1 MMRQALQIAYG
12 ILLALWLASSGAAMA
27 TAQEPDRIVLAGE
40 RLALLSNPFEQYRRQ
55 HPGLDLQPLEGAD
68 VVCVHS
74 ANHRGYV
81 ATFRIEEG
89 GLLLDEIVTPAC
101 EGTEAKSL
109 RHALFGTDKAVSAAW
124 FTGILVVPAGERI
137 EYVHLGYGSMYERYR
152 LHRVENGRVV
162 ETTTMQIDAYR
173 RYRERQFRSH
183 RATQTYREALASML
197 AEGDWTEE
205 DAERFLFSVDTDYAT
220 DIALPFESPA
230 H

>member
-1 MMRQALQIAYG
+1 MSPRLVRLSCRA
-12 ILLALWLASSGAAMA
+12 LLALLFGCVGAAMA
-27 TAQEPDRIVLAGE
+27 TAQQPDRIVIAGE
-40 RLALLSNPFEQYRRQ
+40 RHALLSNPFEQYRRQ
-55 HPGLDLQPLEGAD
+55 HPGLDLQQQEGAD
-68 VVCVHS
+68 VVCMHS
-74 ANHRGYV
+74 ANHRGYI
-81 ATFRIEEG
+81 ATFRIQDG
-89 GLLLDEIVTPAC
+89 QLLLDDIVMPAC

-183 RATQTYREALASML
+183 RATQAYREALASML

-205 DAERFLFSVDTDYAT
+205 GAERFLFSVDTDYAT